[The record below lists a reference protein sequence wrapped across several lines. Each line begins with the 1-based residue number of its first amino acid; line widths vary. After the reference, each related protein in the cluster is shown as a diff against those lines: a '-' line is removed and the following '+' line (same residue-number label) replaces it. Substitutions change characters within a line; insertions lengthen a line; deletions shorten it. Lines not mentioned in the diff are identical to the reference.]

1 MEEQPLAMQERVK
14 QMSNIKY
21 TPVKIK
27 EAAAPLHVVEMRI
40 NTRGDIDYK
49 PIEDNLSVEQMNR
62 LNKLYNNNI
71 KKSKSKSKLKKYGKF
86 GLYAFIAYQVV
97 GLIFLAF
104 NFENIMN
111 ESTKIGQSIAQDMVG
126 NK

>member
-1 MEEQPLAMQERVK
+1 
-14 QMSNIKY
+14 MSSIKY
-21 TPVKIK
+21 TPVKMR
-27 EAAAPLHVVEMRI
+27 EATVEPTVVEMRI
-40 NTRGDIDYK
+40 NMRGDIDYK
-49 PIEDNLSVEQMNR
+49 PIQNNLSVEQMNS
-62 LNKLYNNNI
+62 LNKRYRNNI
-71 KKSKSKSKLKKYGKF
+71 KKSKLKKYGKL

-104 NFENIMN
+104 NFETIMS